1 MKKFD
6 LKSFAKSPSDEPSDN
21 DSVSDDKNDDNHKED
36 KSSDKI
42 KIAVDY
48 ALSGINKGNN
58 SKWTISGRGILNPAS
73 YTGVSSVSGRAKAA
87 AGGTINRGEGA
98 VKFLRSLLQEANSV
112 DKNFNP
118 LFDVFNSVSD
128 NQVDT
133 SPPTEW
139 VSEVL
144 EGWELVTDYKSW
156 YGKNSAYDFIE
167 GRNDSL
173 LDKFSLAWSNINRFK
188 EADFFEYLYDLFSP
202 SMGSLNTE
210 YDKVVEFL
218 ESIRIWRAVL
228 FAIKTVTDGSPLP
241 TKVDNEKKDDSGQG
255 SEDEDSFKI
264 EDNYDISLSSV
275 RSANDSASVD
285 RATGNI
291 MMSRRDFLDG
301 KNITIVF
308 YFAGSD
314 SEKISNLNEESLMLF
329 LKRYIKLEPEYKDS
343 NIGRVIGVERK
354 NENIKVYL
362 EVDNK
367 FATYIIK
374 NSDDVASLFD
384 IESDKDLIKV
394 EASSLDIYNQIKKI
408 AYSTTTSYYTVT
420 SPSGKKVNLSIADM
434 VMRKGYAAGSGNKF
448 KARSLSDKVLK
459 KKKKK

>member
-1 MKKFD
+1 
-6 LKSFAKSPSDEPSDN
+6 
-21 DSVSDDKNDDNHKED
+21 
-36 KSSDKI
+36 
-42 KIAVDY
+42 
-48 ALSGINKGNN
+48 
-58 SKWTISGRGILNPAS
+58 
-73 YTGVSSVSGRAKAA
+73 
-87 AGGTINRGEGA
+87 
-98 VKFLRSLLQEANSV
+98 
-112 DKNFNP
+112 
-118 LFDVFNSVSD
+118 
-128 NQVDT
+128 
-133 SPPTEW
+133 
-139 VSEVL
+139 
-144 EGWELVTDYKSW
+144 
-156 YGKNSAYDFIE
+156 
-167 GRNDSL
+167 
-173 LDKFSLAWSNINRFK
+173 
-188 EADFFEYLYDLFSP
+188 
-202 SMGSLNTE
+202 
-210 YDKVVEFL
+210 
-218 ESIRIWRAVL
+218 
-228 FAIKTVTDGSPLP
+228 
-241 TKVDNEKKDDSGQG
+241 
-255 SEDEDSFKI
+255 
-264 EDNYDISLSSV
+264 
-275 RSANDSASVD
+275 
-285 RATGNI
+285 

-308 YFAGSD
+308 YFTGSD